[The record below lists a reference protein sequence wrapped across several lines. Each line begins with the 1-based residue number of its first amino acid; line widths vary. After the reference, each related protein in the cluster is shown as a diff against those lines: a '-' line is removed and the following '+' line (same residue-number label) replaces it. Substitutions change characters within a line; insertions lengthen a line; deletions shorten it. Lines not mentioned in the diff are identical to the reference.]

1 MARGHAPASANGGI
15 PPRASEDTHVPI
27 QEQYDEVRQLIALGK
42 RKGYLL
48 YEEVNELL
56 PSDITSS
63 DELDE
68 LFDTF
73 TDGTLRAH
81 REGRAPGRDLYL
93 SVVRSILRRGRNP
106 PTR

>member
-1 MARGHAPASANGGI
+1 VVTNERLSSSHRTAHRTAERVATARGHVTASANGGI

-27 QEQYDEVRQLIALGK
+27 QEQYDEVRQLIARGK

-56 PSDITSS
+56 PSDVTSS

-68 LFDTF
+68 LF
-73 TDGTLRAH
+73 G
-81 REGRAPGRDLYL
+81 APG
-93 SVVRSILRRGRNP
+93 
-106 PTR
+106 